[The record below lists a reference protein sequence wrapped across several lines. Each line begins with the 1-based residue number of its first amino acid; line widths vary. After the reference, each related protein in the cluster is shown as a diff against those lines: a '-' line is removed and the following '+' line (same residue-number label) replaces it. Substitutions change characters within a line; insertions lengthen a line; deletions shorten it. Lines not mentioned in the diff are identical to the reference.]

1 MKFLNPIKLETNSP
15 VTASVIWLHGL
26 GANGHDFEPIVPQ
39 LHLPTSLGIRFIF
52 PHAPEMPVTI
62 NGGYVMPAWYDIL
75 DMKIDRK
82 VDVTQLVA
90 SANFVQTLIDRE
102 IESGIDSKRIIL
114 AGFSQ
119 GGAVGYQAALTYP
132 QSIGGLIAMSTYFA
146 TSDSVQLHSA
156 NSSLPIKIF
165 HGTEDPVVSES
176 LGTLAVDK
184 LSAMG
189 LSPDYQTYPMAHN
202 VCAEEVDAIS
212 SWIQHVLSA

>member
-1 MKFLNPIKLETNSP
+1 
-15 VTASVIWLHGL
+15 
-26 GANGHDFEPIVPQ
+26 
-39 LHLPTSLGIRFIF
+39 
-52 PHAPEMPVTI
+52 
-62 NGGYVMPAWYDIL
+62 
-75 DMKIDRK
+75 
-82 VDVTQLVA
+82 
-90 SANFVQTLIDRE
+90 
-102 IESGIDSKRIIL
+102 
-114 AGFSQ
+114 
-119 GGAVGYQAALTYP
+119 
-132 QSIGGLIAMSTYFA
+132 MSTYFA

-189 LSPDYQTYPMAHN
+189 LSPDYQTYPMAHT